1 VPIPAATLSIKDGA
15 LGIVPPNVNGIVA
28 LVGTSSLGTNNLF
41 YSFSDVQTL
50 RETLG
55 TGPLVEAAAHILTIS
70 GGPVYCVKANSST
83 AGTFGTVTRTG
94 TGVSVL
100 TLTGSVPVDTY
111 DVRVRIVTGGVNP
124 AAGTT
129 TFQVSLDAGRTFG
142 PLTAL
147 PASGI
152 FAVPNT
158 GITLNFSAAT
168 LVALDVYS
176 FTTTGPSYNTTDL
189 NTAVDVLLADPR
201 EWFLLYAVGV
211 PADAA
216 ATQGVFAA
224 LDSKLAAA
232 ANAYRYARGLMQ
244 CFTGTDSAI
253 IAAVASLSSTRVML
267 AAGLAQLLSVVNG
280 ALNDRPAAT
289 PIAARA
295 ARVEPSED
303 LGRVASGSLPGIT
316 SLLRDEFRTPG
327 LDDAGLATLT
337 SIVGLSGFF
346 VGNGRIK
353 AAPTSDFQLLQFGR
367 VMDIASRT
375 VRQGMLR
382 FLNDSVRVS
391 ATTGRIREEDAKA
404 IEAYIEGQL
413 RATTTTPGY
422 ASDVSVVVDRT
433 VNILSTQRLPVRF
446 RIVPLGYVKFID
458 GEIGFSNPA
467 LTPV

>member
-1 VPIPAATLSIKDGA
+1 MPIPAATLSIKDGA

-28 LVGTSSLGTNNLF
+28 LVGTSSLGVNNTF

-83 AGTFGTVTRTG
+83 PGAFGTVVRTG

-111 DVRVRIVTGGVNP
+111 DVRVRIVAGGTNP
-124 AAGTT
+124 AAGTV

-142 PLTAL
+142 PITAL
-147 PASGI
+147 PSSGI

-158 GITLNFSAAT
+158 GLTLNFSAAS
-168 LVALDVYS
+168 LVAGDVYT

-189 NTAVDVLLADPR
+189 NTAIDVLLADPR

-211 PADAA
+211 PADATA
-216 ATQGVFAA
+216 MQGIFAA
-224 LDSKLAAA
+224 IDSRLTTA
-232 ANAYRYARGLMQ
+232 ANNYRYARGLMQ
-244 CFTGTDSAI
+244 AFVGTDSAI
-253 IAAVASLSSTRVML
+253 ITGGAALSSTRLMV
-267 AAGLAQLLSVVNG
+267 AAGLAQMLSVVNG

-295 ARVEPSED
+295 ADVEPSED
-303 LGRVASGSLPGIT
+303 LGRVATGSLPGIT
-316 SLLRDEFRTPG
+316 SLVRDEFRTPG
-327 LDDAGLATLT
+327 LDDAGYATLT
-337 SIVGLSGFF
+337 SIVGLPGFY

-353 AAPTSDFQLLQFGR
+353 APNTSDFQLLQFGR
-367 VMDIASRT
+367 VMDIASRA

-404 IEAYIEGQL
+404 IEAFIEGVL
-413 RATTTTPGY
+413 RSAVTTPGY

-433 VNILSTQRLPVRF
+433 VNILSSQRLPVRF
-446 RIVPLGYVKFID
+446 RVVPLGYVKFID